1 MSDLLPPTRS
11 SSNAPLPEHIPVW
24 RPLPTE
30 TEPELE
36 NVDIKELLAT
46 IRRRWKLV
54 SAITL
59 ASMLAAWVAN
69 KLQTPKYEAMAT
81 IRLEDTRKQMTNGI
95 DQPQAV
101 YGGIAMWADPI
112 LSQLQVLESRT
123 VASEVVKQHPL
134 GLRVKPVGIAAKS
147 LENVRVVSEPLADT
161 IHLKFQPTRLTATA
175 GRASV
180 SAPYDSVV
188 TIGGVAFSVRGDPHL
203 PSAALTTTSLISA
216 TSGLTMSLSAHQRK
230 STDVIDV
237 VYVSDDP
244 YQSQQV
250 VNAAVQVFRDYNAQT
265 AQAESRRRREF
276 LGEQVARSD
285 SVLRGAE
292 QQLSDFRSREHLY
305 GSDAQVTAQE
315 AQLLALQDQRVQMA
329 ADREVYQRVLATIHG
344 PADSAQSKALR
355 SLIASPGLATNPLI
369 LALYQQLVTFELL
382 RDSLTAGDF
391 GSAPTDPD
399 VQRAT
404 MMIAQTEQ
412 RLVGAVRSEVA
423 SLNERIAASD
433 EQLGRNTGALDAMPA
448 KQASEARLMMRA
460 ETIKRLTDQLRDD
473 YQRASVS
480 EAVEAGQVEV
490 VDPAIRPSK
499 PIGARLRTKLGLG
512 LVLGLLFGAGAAFM
526 MERMNTSIR
535 RREEIEKLLHV
546 PGLAIIPQIMPSAL
560 SRGRLNFA
568 GLDLPFPPTRRSTR
582 RNMGDTAALVTSQN
596 MRSTSAEAFRTLRTN
611 LIFSQAVQSL
621 RTMVITSPSPQDGK
635 TTTATNLAVT
645 FAQQGLRVL
654 LADCDL
660 RRGRLHN
667 VFRVAREPGMTQF
680 LAGQASLEE
689 VVRES
694 AIERLSFVPAGTFPP
709 NPSEL
714 LGSARTH
721 ALIDEI
727 SKKYD
732 IVILDTPPVHVAGDA
747 LILGT
752 IADGVILVLR
762 AGNTERGAAQ
772 HAMQR
777 LTNVGARV
785 VGAVLNDPDRKVPQY
800 GGYYYYDYYY
810 GDEPQK
816 A

>member
-1 MSDLLPPTRS
+1 
-11 SSNAPLPEHIPVW
+11 
-24 RPLPTE
+24 
-30 TEPELE
+30 
-36 NVDIKELLAT
+36 
-46 IRRRWKLV
+46 
-54 SAITL
+54 
-59 ASMLAAWVAN
+59 
-69 KLQTPKYEAMAT
+69 
-81 IRLEDTRKQMTNGI
+81 
-95 DQPQAV
+95 
-101 YGGIAMWADPI
+101 
-112 LSQLQVLESRT
+112 
-123 VASEVVKQHPL
+123 
-134 GLRVKPVGIAAKS
+134 
-147 LENVRVVSEPLADT
+147 
-161 IHLKFQPTRLTATA
+161 
-175 GRASV
+175 
-180 SAPYDSVV
+180 
-188 TIGGVAFSVRGDPHL
+188 
-203 PSAALTTTSLISA
+203 
-216 TSGLTMSLSAHQRK
+216 
-230 STDVIDV
+230 
-237 VYVSDDP
+237 
-244 YQSQQV
+244 
-250 VNAAVQVFRDYNAQT
+250 
-265 AQAESRRRREF
+265 
-276 LGEQVARSD
+276 
-285 SVLRGAE
+285 
-292 QQLSDFRSREHLY
+292 
-305 GSDAQVTAQE
+305 
-315 AQLLALQDQRVQMA
+315 
-329 ADREVYQRVLATIHG
+329 
-344 PADSAQSKALR
+344 
-355 SLIASPGLATNPLI
+355 
-369 LALYQQLVTFELL
+369 
-382 RDSLTAGDF
+382 
-391 GSAPTDPD
+391 
-399 VQRAT
+399 
-404 MMIAQTEQ
+404 
-412 RLVGAVRSEVA
+412 
-423 SLNERIAASD
+423 
-433 EQLGRNTGALDAMPA
+433 MPA

-480 EAVEAGQVEV
+480 EAVEAGQVEI
-490 VDPAIRPSK
+490 VDPAIRPTK
-499 PIGARLRTKLGLG
+499 PIGARFRTKLGLG

-568 GLDLPFPPTRRSTR
+568 GLDLPFPPSRRSTR
-582 RNMGDTAALVTSQN
+582 RNMGDSAALVTSQN

>member
-1 MSDLLPPTRS
+1 M
-11 SSNAPLPEHIPVW
+11 N
-24 RPLPTE
+24 
-30 TEPELE
+30 
-36 NVDIKELLAT
+36 
-46 IRRRWKLV
+46 
-54 SAITL
+54 
-59 ASMLAAWVAN
+59 
-69 KLQTPKYEAMAT
+69 
-81 IRLEDTRKQMTNGI
+81 
-95 DQPQAV
+95 
-101 YGGIAMWADPI
+101 
-112 LSQLQVLESRT
+112 
-123 VASEVVKQHPL
+123 
-134 GLRVKPVGIAAKS
+134 
-147 LENVRVVSEPLADT
+147 
-161 IHLKFQPTRLTATA
+161 
-175 GRASV
+175 
-180 SAPYDSVV
+180 APYDSVI

-203 PSAALTTTSLISA
+203 PSAALTTTSFISA
-216 TSGLTMSLSAHQRK
+216 TNGLTLALSARQRK

-237 VYVSDDP
+237 FYVSNDP

-276 LGEQVARSD
+276 LGEQVTRSD

-329 ADREVYQRVLATIHG
+329 ADREVYQRVLATIDH

-355 SLIASPGLATNPLI
+355 SLIASPGLAANPLI

-382 RDSLTAGDF
+382 RDSLTAGEF

-412 RLVGAVRSEVA
+412 RLVSAVQSEVG
-423 SLNERIAASD
+423 SLNERIAAAD

-448 KQASEARLMMRA
+448 KQAAEARLMMRA

-480 EAVEAGQVEV
+480 EAVEAGQVEI

-499 PIGARLRTKLGLG
+499 PIGARLRTKVGLG
-512 LVLGLLFGAGAAFM
+512 LVLGLLFGAGAAVM
-526 MERMNTSIR
+526 MERMNTAIR

-546 PGLAIIPQIMPSAL
+546 PGLAIIPQIMPSVL

-568 GLDLPFPPTRRSTR
+568 GLDLPFPQTRRSAR

-667 VFRVAREPGMTQF
+667 VFRVAREPGMTQY
-680 LAGQASLEE
+680 LAGQASLQE
-689 VVRES
+689 VVRDS
-694 AIERLSFVPAGTFPP
+694 AIERLSFIPAGTFPP

-714 LGSARTH
+714 LGSARTRT
-721 ALIDEI
+721 LIEEI
-727 SKKYD
+727 SKQYD
-732 IVILDTPPVHVAGDA
+732 IVDPRYAAGACGRRCAHPGYDRGWRDPRPPCREH
-747 LILGT
+747 
-752 IADGVILVLR
+752 R
-762 AGNTERGAAQ
+762 ARRGAARDAAAHERRRACRWRGPERPGSQ
-772 HAMQR
+772 GAAVRRILLLRLLLRGRAAEGLRRRSRSRPASSRTHHVTR
-777 LTNVGARV
+777 LTM
-785 VGAVLNDPDRKVPQY
+785 K
-800 GGYYYYDYYY
+800 
-810 GDEPQK
+810 
-816 A
+816 